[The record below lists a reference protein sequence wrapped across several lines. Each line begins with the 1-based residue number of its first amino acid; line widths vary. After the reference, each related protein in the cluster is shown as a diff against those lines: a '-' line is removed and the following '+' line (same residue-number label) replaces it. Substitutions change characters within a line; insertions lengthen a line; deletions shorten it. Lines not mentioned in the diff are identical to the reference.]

1 MRITV
6 ITWLTTA
13 LLLTKTNGGER
24 SSKQLFYTTYLYPSS
39 SSSSSLRSNSNNA
52 ASGSRVISSTNTNA
66 FLTPQIS
73 LSPLD
78 SFWSSFGDHKGRQAA
93 TLIPVNN
100 ANQAYQQQLRQQQVL
115 WSPSLP
121 LGTSSF
127 ISSPVHQQLLQQHH
141 HPHSGLTTAG
151 GGGST
156 ANNNIVVGS
165 TNNAAS
171 KNVKHASASPPSN
184 AQFILQSHQQIGPE
198 YQIHPESSLDT
209 NTNSLNGLPILGYFN
224 VPLNPTYSTWNP
236 YSSVPGSPQSTVH
249 SYLQNGLLSSSPTAG
264 GQNQWNLPLKSYEQI
279 HNELFSNSIVPTS
292 LVQQQHQQPKP
303 VNPLKGFQ
311 RGHIEA
317 SQGVTTIS
325 PPILKAAVAGNNVD
339 AGGFIR
345 GHIESKPSLVTYEQ
359 VVAGIR
365 NAGQHSIL
373 QQQQQHL
380 QHHFSLSSSSGFNRG
395 AVEHRFPET
404 SAAVPLLKATTYDT
418 PTKNVVCYFASWAAD
433 RKREGMFLPEHADP
447 TLCTHIIYAFA
458 VLDKSK
464 FAIKESDP
472 TTDNRKCKEKQR
484 DDAQNNIT
492 EMHTIRYNIQ
502 NQEND
507 WFCFKKQIE
516 WD

>member
-39 SSSSSLRSNSNNA
+39 SSSSASSLRSSGGSNNA
-52 ASGSRVISSTNTNA
+52 ASGTRVISNANTNA

-100 ANQAYQQQLRQQQVL
+100 ANHAYQQQLRQQQVL

-127 ISSPVHQQLLQQHH
+127 ISSPIHQQLLQQHH
-141 HPHSGLTTAG
+141 HQQHSHSGLTTAG
-151 GGGST
+151 GGGGST
-156 ANNNIVVGS
+156 TNNNIVVGS

-171 KNVKHASASPPSN
+171 KNVKHASPSPPSN
-184 AQFILQSHQQIGPE
+184 AQFILQSQQQIGPE

-236 YSSVPGSPQSTVH
+236 YSSVSGGSPQSTVH
-249 SYLQNGLLSSSPTAG
+249 SYLQNGLLSSPPTAG

-279 HNELFSNSIVPTS
+279 HNEIFSNSIVPTT
-292 LVQQQHQQPKP
+292 LVQQQKHQQAKP

-317 SQGVTTIS
+317 SPGVATIS
-325 PPILKAAVAGNNVD
+325 PPILKAAVAGSNVD
-339 AGGFIR
+339 DGGFIR
-345 GHIESKPSLVTYEQ
+345 GHIESKPTLVSYEQ
-359 VVAGIR
+359 VVSGIR
-365 NAGQHSIL
+365 NAGQHSIQQQL
-373 QQQQQHL
+373 QQQQHL
-380 QHHFSLSSSSGFNRG
+380 QQNHFSSSSSSGFNRG

-404 SAAVPLLKATTYDT
+404 SAAAPLLKAATYDT

-472 TTDNRKCKEKQR
+472 TTDNRKCKE
-484 DDAQNNIT
+484 T
-492 EMHTIRYNIQ
+492 
-502 NQEND
+502 
-507 WFCFKKQIE
+507 
-516 WD
+516 